1 MRGLLVVLF
10 RTLGQRQLKD
20 NKIMMFKG
28 HTQREYAPIAEV
40 NG

>member
-1 MRGLLVVLF
+1 MCSRRLNL
-10 RTLGQRQLKD
+10 RKQLKD